1 MIETRRIS
9 VPRTH
14 RFNWPFVWVCV
25 ATFAFWVL
33 IGYLLAR
40 R

>member
-1 MIETRRIS
+1 MTTSAPR
-9 VPRTH
+9 VPRGP

-25 ATFAFWVL
+25 ATFGFWVL
-33 IGYLLAR
+33 IGFLLAR